1 LLLLLAI
8 TALVVAARRHRYL
21 PVGWFWFLGT
31 LVPMIGL
38 VQVGRQAMAD
48 RYAYLPFVGLFI
60 MICWGLG
67 DCAKRVHIPVAWQ
80 AGISV
85 AALLALA
92 TGTHRQISFW
102 GDNVRLWT
110 HTVQVTNRNYLAEDN
125 LGRALEAEGNRQD
138 AILHYAR
145 SVEFDP
151 SYVFAHIHVGT
162 CLQLQGD
169 LQGALQQYQEVIS
182 LTQNDIAH
190 YAEARH
196 RIFANMASAYGGLGN
211 FVRARESL
219 ESAVGLNRDSPEE
232 WTNLGILA
240 LKTDDVDRA
249 VAAFSQAIK
258 IQPSQRRYELLAW
271 ALQQAGR
278 PQEAQAAMQRAAS
291 LPGDTSSQ

>member
-1 LLLLLAI
+1 
-8 TALVVAARRHRYL
+8 V
-21 PVGWFWFLGT
+21 GT

-67 DCAKRVHIPVAWQ
+67 DCAKRAHIPVAWQ
-80 AGISV
+80 AGVSV

-92 TGTHRQISFW
+92 GVTHRQIGFW

-110 HTVQVTNRNYLAEDN
+110 HTLQVTSRNYLAEDN
-125 LGRALEAEGNRQD
+125 LGRALEVEGNRR
-138 AILHYAR
+138 AAMLHYAR
-145 SVEFDP
+145 SAEIDP
-151 SYVFAHIHVGT
+151 SYVFAHVHAGT
-162 CLQLQGD
+162 CQQLDGD
-169 LQGALQQYQEVIS
+169 LQGALQQYQKVIS
-182 LTQNDIAH
+182 LTRSDIAH
-190 YAEARH
+190 YAEIRH
-196 RIFANMASAYGGLGN
+196 RIFANMASAYGGLGD
-211 FVRARESL
+211 FVRARECL
-219 ESAVGLNRDSPEE
+219 ESALSLNPDNPEE

-240 LKTDDVDRA
+240 LKTGDADRA

-258 IQPSQRRYELLAW
+258 IQPSQRGYQLLAR

-278 PQEAQAAMQRAAS
+278 PQEAQSAMQQAAS